1 MSVAPLRRQYLQIK
15 KQYPD
20 VLVLFRLGDFYETF
34 DDDAKIAAS
43 VLGIVL
49 TGREMGKGQR
59 VPMAGIPHHAL
70 DNYLGKLI
78 DAGHKVA
85 VCEQTSDSV
94 ESRGLVDREVVR
106 VVTPGTVV
114 EPNLLDAKA
123 NNYLVAVCVDG
134 EEAGI
139 AYVDITTSE
148 FATTQLEAGGVA
160 LELGRLRP
168 SELLL
173 ATGFEPFEEWRRGSV
188 TDLDPRAF
196 DTETARELL
205 LRHFGVTTLEGYGCD
220 HAPLAVGAAGAVL
233 AYLADTQKG
242 ALAQITG
249 LSTYSTQA
257 YMTLDPQTRRNLELF
272 EGGRWG
278 GAESSLIRVLDLTKT
293 AMGGRLLRR
302 WLGQPLLDRAALG
315 RRLDAVEWLVQHT
328 ISRERTMGL
337 LGSISDLERLCNRV
351 RSGLAMPRELVALR
365 RSLELVPEV
374 RRVLEEPGQGGA
386 EKAVAALVGELK
398 PCEDVVA
405 LIGSAISDDPPAVL
419 GEGEVIRAG
428 FSEELDTLK
437 DASRNARGHLADL
450 ERKERERTGIRS
462 LKVGYNRVFGYY
474 IEVSKANAAQ
484 APDDYIRK
492 QTLVGGE
499 RYITPELK
507 EYESLILNAQER
519 TAELERSLFAQV
531 CRQAAEAAPRIM
543 ATAGALAQTDVLAA
557 FAEGAI
563 RYRYVR
569 PGVTD
574 GDEISIV
581 NGRHP
586 VVERTLGSGAFVP
599 NDTRL
604 TGNEVQ
610 LVLLTGPNMAGKSTY
625 LRQVGLIVL
634 MAQTGCFVPADA
646 ATIGTVD
653 RVFTRVGLQDDL
665 AAGQSTFMVEMI
677 ETASILNNA
686 TARSLIILD
695 EIGRGTSTYDGMSIA
710 RAVAEYIHNHP
721 RLGTKTLFATHYHE
735 LTELAQYLPRVV
747 NANVAVSETDGEVVF
762 LHKIGPGGADR
773 SYGVHVAQLA
783 GLPRPVVARA
793 HEILEGLEAGTSRP
807 RNGRRRLPESPP
819 PQLPL
824 FGTPPAVIEE
834 LAKLDIAS
842 LTPLEAITKLF
853 ELQAKARGDGKG

>member
-43 VLGIVL
+43 VLGIAL

-114 EPNLLDAKA
+114 EPNLPGRQ
-123 NNYLVAVCVDG
+123 G
-134 EEAGI
+134 E
-139 AYVDITTSE
+139 
-148 FATTQLEAGGVA
+148 QLPGGGVRRRGRGGDRLRRHHDERVRDHAAGGERRRA
-160 LELGRLRP
+160 GAGEAPATGAAPPHRLRA
-168 SELLL
+168 L
-173 ATGFEPFEEWRRGSV
+173 RRV
-188 TDLDPRAF
+188 APRVCDDLDPRAF

-278 GAESSLIRVLDLTKT
+278 GAESSLIRVLDLTRT

-315 RRLDAVEWLVQHT
+315 RRLDAVEWLAQHT

-405 LIGSAISDDPPAVL
+405 LIGGAISDDPPAVL

-437 DASRNARGHLADL
+437 DASRNARGTW
-450 ERKERERTGIRS
+450 RTWSGRS
-462 LKVGYNRVFGYY
+462 
-474 IEVSKANAAQ
+474 
-484 APDDYIRK
+484 
-492 QTLVGGE
+492 
-499 RYITPELK
+499 
-507 EYESLILNAQER
+507 ESG
-519 TAELERSLFAQV
+519 
-531 CRQAAEAAPRIM
+531 P
-543 ATAGALAQTDVLAA
+543 
-557 FAEGAI
+557 
-563 RYRYVR
+563 
-569 PGVTD
+569 
-574 GDEISIV
+574 
-581 NGRHP
+581 
-586 VVERTLGSGAFVP
+586 GSGAS
-599 NDTRL
+599 RWAI
-604 TGNEVQ
+604 TG
-610 LVLLTGPNMAGKSTY
+610 SS
-625 LRQVGLIVL
+625 
-634 MAQTGCFVPADA
+634 
-646 ATIGTVD
+646 AT
-653 RVFTRVGLQDDL
+653 
-665 AAGQSTFMVEMI
+665 
-677 ETASILNNA
+677 
-686 TARSLIILD
+686 
-695 EIGRGTSTYDGMSIA
+695 
-710 RAVAEYIHNHP
+710 
-721 RLGTKTLFATHYHE
+721 
-735 LTELAQYLPRVV
+735 
-747 NANVAVSETDGEVVF
+747 
-762 LHKIGPGGADR
+762 
-773 SYGVHVAQLA
+773 
-783 GLPRPVVARA
+783 
-793 HEILEGLEAGTSRP
+793 TSR
-807 RNGRRRLPESPP
+807 
-819 PQLPL
+819 
-824 FGTPPAVIEE
+824 
-834 LAKLDIAS
+834 
-842 LTPLEAITKLF
+842 
-853 ELQAKARGDGKG
+853 